1 MAQAIS
7 WDNTIDAA
15 DLGAAP
21 TLLADLNVVTTTD
34 TKETVVLS
42 SEFGDGTTPT
52 MTVTVYFWD
61 ALAGVFY
68 ETGDSF
74 VLDPA
79 TANLAVMNP
88 NGLKLG
94 FSASVT
100 GGATIYELH
109 VGMR

>member
-7 WDNTIDAA
+7 WDDTIDVA
-15 DLGAAP
+15 DLGAPP
-21 TLLADLNVVTTTD
+21 TALSDANVVQVTNVKD
-34 TKETVVLS
+34 IVALS
-42 SEFGDGTTPT
+42 SEFSDGASPT

-61 ALAGVFY
+61 SLAAAFY

-79 TANLAVMNP
+79 NANLAVMNP
-88 NGLKLG
+88 NGLPLG
-94 FSASVT
+94 FTAIVS

-109 VGMR
+109 VGTR